1 MKITGIKTHVLLD
14 PNMDVGA
21 TSSAQDDIVV
31 EIFTDSGITG
41 IGECDVNPWI
51 AQACITAPG
60 THTMGQSLEDMLIG
74 MDPLDIPAIW
84 QKLYVGSAMNGRR
97 GAVINAIGAID
108 MALHDLK
115 GKALGV
121 PVYELLGGAKRS
133 AITPYAS
140 LQPEVSSF
148 DAYRDSLADWAR
160 RAKRYGFAAAKAEC
174 TLTGPYAHKGLNESN
189 DRATEVIEAVRG
201 AVGDDFTLMVD
212 VQYAFPDVDECL
224 RVIRDWERFNLY
236 FLETPLYP
244 DDLEGHAR
252 LAEEQRIPIASGEWL
267 TTRFEFIDL
276 IRRGKVSVVQPDIG
290 RVGGLTEAQR
300 VCDLAR
306 KHGLKVVPHIWKT
319 GISIAAGIH
328 LAAANEHIPY
338 IEFLPANLCESSLR
352 KELLV
357 EDFQML
363 DGKLPLPA
371 KPGLGIELN
380 RDALEKFKRAAE
392 QIIAKRNA

>member
-1 MKITGIKTHVLLD
+1 MKITRIETHVLLD

-21 TSSAQDDIVV
+21 TSSAQDNIVV
-31 EIFTDSGITG
+31 EIHTDSGFTG
-41 IGECDVNPWI
+41 IGECDLNPWI
-51 AQACITAPG
+51 AQACIMAPG
-60 THTMGQSLEDMLIG
+60 THTMGQSLADMLVG

-84 QKLYVGSAMNGRR
+84 QKLYLGSAMNGRR

-121 PVYELLGGAKRS
+121 PCYELLGGAVKTE
-133 AITPYAS
+133 ITPYAS

-148 DAYRDSLADWAR
+148 NAYRDSLADWAR
-160 RAKRYGFAAAKAEC
+160 RAKSLGFKAAKAEC
-174 TLTGPYAHKGLNESN
+174 TLTGPYAHKGLNETN
-189 DRATEVIEAVRG
+189 DRATEVIAAVRD
-201 AVGDDFTLMVD
+201 AVGYDFTLMVD
-212 VQYAFPDVDECL
+212 VQYAFPNVEECL
-224 RVIRDWERFNLY
+224 KTIKDWEKFKLY
-236 FLETPLYP
+236 FLETPLFP
-244 DDLEGHAR
+244 DDLDGHAR
-252 LAEEQRIPIASGEWL
+252 LAEEQSIPIASGEWL

-276 IRRGKVSVVQPDIG
+276 VKRGKVSVVQPDIG

-300 VCDLAR
+300 VCDLA
-306 KHGLKVVPHIWKT
+306 KEHGLKVVPHIWKT

-328 LAAANEHIPY
+328 LAAANEHVPF

-357 EDFQML
+357 EDFQMI
-363 DGKLPLPA
+363 DGKIPLPV
-371 KPGLGIELN
+371 KPGLGVEIN

-392 QIIAKRNA
+392 KITKQRIS